1 MARIVVSCLFYPHLP
16 TSPSPYLP
24 ISCLLSPVSLPPHL
38 LSPVSESPVS
48 SPKGRFLISPEQSSI
63 AGKMLS

>member
-1 MARIVVSCLFYPHLP
+1 MSLVFFIL
-16 TSPSPYLP
+16 
-24 ISCLLSPVSLPPHL
+24 ISLLIAPCSHL

-48 SPKGRFLISPEQSSI
+48 SPNGRFLISPEWSSI